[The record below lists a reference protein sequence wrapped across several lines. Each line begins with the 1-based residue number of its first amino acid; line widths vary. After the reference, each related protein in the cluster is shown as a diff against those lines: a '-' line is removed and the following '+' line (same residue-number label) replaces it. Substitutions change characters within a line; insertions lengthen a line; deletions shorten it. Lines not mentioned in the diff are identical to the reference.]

1 MANSLPFNAVAVD
14 GEYDRVY
21 KAEDW
26 AWYFATFIANGIFPK
41 PSDGLQVVAYSGM
54 EIRVNAGYAFING
67 YAFRNPATL
76 SVTLDTA
83 EGALNRV
90 DRVVVRWDLPQRD
103 MYIAVLKGTPSAK
116 PTATAVTRTT
126 EIWELALADIYV
138 GKGVTRIQTQN
149 ITDQRFN
156 SAVCGIVTGTVEE
169 IDASVLT
176 KQFTDFFNTY
186 SAAVLDE
193 FSAYKQ
199 SMESNGIVPRSV
211 WTLGHRPKCSPEG
224 MVYLG
229 GGTWVDIYL
238 NSDDGAKGLKSEY
251 GCAPMTGT
259 ESMNWYNFVERLAKS
274 GKRLPNYAE
283 FCAYVY
289 NTSAHTWDEFKRKI
303 SGQAETPQG
312 GNEKTIWNFLT
323 GKGLNAYAVAGIMGN
338 LYAESG
344 LMPNNLQNT
353 YNNKLGKTDAEYTAA
368 VDNGSYGNFV
378 KDSAGYGLAQWTYW
392 SRKQA
397 LLNHA
402 KQAGV
407 SIADLNMQLG
417 FLWEELQGYT
427 AVMDALKK
435 AGSVRAASDAVLTGY
450 EKPADQ
456 SETVKKK
463 RAEYG
468 EGYYKKYAAGNG
480 TKYYRVRKSW
490 TDAASQLGAFTSLE
504 NAKSACK
511 AGYTV
516 YDDNGKAVYTAAGQ
530 QTSAG
535 VPFSVQVDILDLNI
549 RTGAGTNYAKT
560 GETTGKGVFTI
571 VEVKAGQG
579 ASAGWGRL
587 KSGAGWISLDY
598 ATRLA

>member
-1 MANSLPFNAVAVD
+1 MK
-14 GEYDRVY
+14 RV
-21 KAEDW
+21 
-26 AWYFATFIANGIFPK
+26 
-41 PSDGLQVVAYSGM
+41 
-54 EIRVNAGYAFING
+54 GY
-67 YAFRNPATL
+67 
-76 SVTLDTA
+76 
-83 EGALNRV
+83 
-90 DRVVVRWDLPQRD
+90 
-103 MYIAVLKGTPSAK
+103 
-116 PTATAVTRTT
+116 
-126 EIWELALADIYV
+126 
-138 GKGVTRIQTQN
+138 
-149 ITDQRFN
+149 ITDKDGRRITLLEAMGDYGNIQKAYNKARKCKRHRKDVLIF
-156 SAVCGIVTGTVEE
+156 TKDKEE
-169 IDASVLT
+169 
-176 KQFTDFFNTY
+176 N
-186 SAAVLDE
+186 LDKVRE
-193 FSAYKQ
+193 DIINLAYEPSKY
-199 SMESNGIVPRSV
+199 
-211 WTLGHRPKCSPEG
+211 H
-224 MVYLG
+224 Y
-229 GGTWVDIYL
+229 
-238 NSDDGAKGLKSEY
+238 
-251 GCAPMTGT
+251 
-259 ESMNWYNFVERLAKS
+259 F
-274 GKRLPNYAE
+274 
-283 FCAYVY
+283 
-289 NTSAHTWDEFKRKI
+289 
-303 SGQAETPQG
+303 
-312 GNEKTIWNFLT
+312 
-323 GKGLNAYAVAGIMGN
+323 
-338 LYAESG
+338 
-344 LMPNNLQNT
+344 NT

-402 KQAGV
+402 KQAGA

-530 QTSAG
+530 QASAG

-579 ASAGWGRL
+579 ASVGWGRL